1 MIQWKQRL
9 YAFLLRRILGP
20 FLDAESYQ
28 KLHDSID
35 VSFQEGKFVLKDI
48 GLNADYLT
56 EKSVQSK
63 CPGLSIVK
71 AKVDRLEISLTLKEI
86 SHAEEN
92 GSASSTTKSSFA
104 WRAMKFGTS
113 SADVPAVSLLAEIE
127 IDGTTIELEA
137 CDHPTRPQAPLPTPA
152 QPAASPDEQATEP
165 SSKSLIGSYIDAA
178 LASLQLSLK
187 VTKTQ
192 VILRQKPSNNEK
204 FQPWVSFGLSS
215 ITYQDV
221 DISRSSSDNKT
232 IFKKVVD
239 ISEITLQAGERK
251 VGAGNVVTHPQ
262 STVALAKGSGHVQL
276 RVFESTVDDQI
287 SIQRDMEVNLNH
299 QLHLSVDIVAIQQIK
314 SVLNAVSKASNPVEY
329 SSKKEPIEIGMTS
342 LAGSPLDLDDTAD
355 QEDIQTL
362 SVIMKQYREAYHWA
376 EKNQLKGGVLI
387 PTSAYRD
394 DGDVMV
400 EEDPE
405 GDGSFDLFFD
415 ANDQSFYNAASVLVE
430 SRRIQEQSVHQDGI
444 SDGAVVSTKV
454 RFHLQRAGIKVVFRE
469 LGGRKTLAMCDEYV
483 LLTMEDLNILH
494 RASGISTES
503 TVSIAHLA
511 IEDAQL
517 DRSKRP
523 LGSVS
528 IGGGPIVEG
537 VLDIDTLLGFCS
549 VSQYMYRFEK

>member
-1 MIQWKQRL
+1 VT
-9 YAFLLRRILGP
+9 
-20 FLDAESYQ
+20 Q
-28 KLHDSID
+28 KSL
-35 VSFQEGKFVLKDI
+35 
-48 GLNADYLT
+48 
-56 EKSVQSK
+56 QSK

-71 AKVDRLEISLTLKEI
+71 AKVDRLEISLMLKETNAN
-86 SHAEEN
+86 SEEA
-92 GSASSTTKSSFA
+92 GSASTTTNSSFA
-104 WRAMKFGTS
+104 WRAIKFGTS

-137 CDHPTRPQAPLPTPA
+137 SDHPATRPQTPLPTTPA
-152 QPAASPDEQATEP
+152 QPASPDESAPAAEP

-178 LASLQLSLK
+178 LASLQLTLK

-192 VILRQKPSNNEK
+192 VILRQKPSDKNEE

-215 ITYQDV
+215 LSYQDV
-221 DISRSSSDNKT
+221 DVSRSNTNDKT
-232 IFKKVVD
+232 MFKKVVD

-262 STVALAKGSGHVQL
+262 STVALAKGSGQVQL

-299 QLHLSVDIVAIQQIK
+299 QLHLSVDVVSIQQIK
-314 SVLNAVSKASNPVEY
+314 SVLNAVSKASYPVDE
-329 SSKKEPIEIGMTS
+329 SPIKEPIDIGMTS
-342 LAGSPLDLDDTAD
+342 LKGSPLDIDDAAD

-362 SVIMKQYREAYHWA
+362 SVIMKQYREAYHLA
-376 EKNQLKGGVLI
+376 EKQQLKGGVLI
-387 PTSAYRD
+387 PTSAYRE

-430 SRRIQEQSVHQDGI
+430 SRRIQEESVHKDGSI
-444 SDGAVVSTKV
+444 DGAADISTKI

-469 LGGRKTLAMCDEYV
+469 SGGRKGLAMCDEYV
-483 LLTMEDLNILH
+483 LLTLEDLNILH
-494 RASGISTES
+494 RSSGISSES
-503 TVSIAHLA
+503 TVSIAHLV

-517 DRSKRP
+517 DRSKRSV
-523 LGSVS
+523 GSVS

-537 VLDIDTLLGFCS
+537 VLDIDTLVGFNS
-549 VSQYMYRFEK
+549 VSPSSTFSLIGKSHISSSLSYHNYVSPMMMVKLIKSCSRLLALACR